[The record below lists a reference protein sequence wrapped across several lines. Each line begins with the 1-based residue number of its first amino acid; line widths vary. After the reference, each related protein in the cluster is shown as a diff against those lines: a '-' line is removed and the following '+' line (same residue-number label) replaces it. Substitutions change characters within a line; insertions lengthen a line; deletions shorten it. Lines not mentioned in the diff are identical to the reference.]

1 MKRSTKISAEMHKL
15 LIEKRM
21 DGFSVV
27 ELRDAFVSIDNSCA
41 DLDDARRKIYRQILR
56 FIKHSWL
63 RSEGSGQ
70 QKRYFQ
76 TDQFKSLQANPKQ
89 EAVNVNHSL
98 PPDYSVLNQ
107 ERNQYKGELE
117 IVFGEIDEYQSL
129 SGRFPELAPK
139 LTPLLE
145 HARARSAHLL
155 GRVNVLTNVLKT
167 LSEDCQP
174 C

>member
-27 ELRDAFVSIDNSCA
+27 ELRDAFVSIDNSCT

-63 RSEGSGQ
+63 RSEGNGQ

-76 TDQFKSLQANPKQ
+76 TDQFKSLQENSKK
-89 EAVNVNHSL
+89 EIVNVNHSL
-98 PPDYSVLNQ
+98 TPDYSVLSH
-107 ERNQYKGELE
+107 ERNRYKGELE

-129 SGRFPELAPK
+129 RGRFPELAPK

-155 GRVNVLTNVLKT
+155 GKVNVLTNVLKT